1 MSRVSLPLG
10 VGEVASDLSQA
21 VRSGIDRVV
30 SGPDRRPSPSHG

>member
-10 VGEVASDLSQA
+10 VAEVASDLSQA
-21 VRSGIDRVV
+21 VRSGIHHV